1 MQRLKF
7 IFGLWVLAIVGCSS
21 NEAHTFL
28 VRPHGGEDASASGLE
43 IGKPIPAWQE
53 GMIGLYK
60 AICTYKEEKGKFSA
74 YAYACIKANIL
85 DAVKA
90 ASREKNRPLNNYVP
104 LENTELVSSDDLTDD
119 IGDRQLME
127 RIRAGL
133 NGEEEK
139 IFELWAEGCSY
150 AEIAE
155 EIKKSVKYVDNALQR
170 IRRKAKKILSGR
182 EDI

>member
-1 MQRLKF
+1 MSEKQLLQKAAAGDKGAMEELL
-7 IFGLWVLAIVGCSS
+7 IAYMGMVKALARRYYIVGAAS
-21 NEAHTFL
+21 
-28 VRPHGGEDASASGLE
+28 ED
-43 IGKPIPAWQE
+43 AWQE

-104 LENTELVSSDDLTDD
+104 LEKTELVSSDDLTDD